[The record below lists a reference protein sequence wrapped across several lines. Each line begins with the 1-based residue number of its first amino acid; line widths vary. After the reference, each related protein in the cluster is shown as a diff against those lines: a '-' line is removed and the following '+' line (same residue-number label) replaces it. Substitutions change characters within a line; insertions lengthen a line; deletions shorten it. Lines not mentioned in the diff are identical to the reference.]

1 MRLKAVSR
9 PLTFR
14 AMQTTEVVGLGFY
27 GEIARDGR
35 IVDAGHRLCGGSQR
49 PTRHEESP
57 VF

>member
-1 MRLKAVSR
+1 MRLKAGSR

-35 IVDAGHRLCGGSQR
+35 IVDAGHLCGGSQR